1 MMNSLR
7 RVMMAE
13 VPTLAIDLVEVD
25 ENSSAIADEV
35 LSHRLGLI
43 PLNSADLD
51 SVLYTRDC
59 DCEQYCENCSVK
71 LTLHVKCTSDEN
83 MNVYARDL
91 IVDPSRPNQTV
102 GVPIITD
109 PEGNGVLI
117 AKLNKGQE
125 INLACIAKKG
135 IAKEH
140 AKWMPTTAIGFE
152 YDPHNNLRHTDFWY
166 EHDIKTEWPKSSNA
180 RFEEPKGEGEPF
192 DYDAVPNR
200 IYMRVESAR
209 QIAPDVIVQEGIK
222 VMQQK
227 LAGLIHALSDD
238 DQNGADNGG
247 YHPESPIDGGSA
259 WGGGA
264 AGDGFTTPYNNGGNQ
279 SSWGGAGPGGGTT
292 PYGTT
297 PYGNSGG
304 SGWN

>member
-25 ENSSAIADEV
+25 ENSSAMADEV

-43 PLNSADLD
+43 PLNSVELD
-51 SVLYTRDC
+51 SVLYSRDC

-91 IVDPSRPNQTV
+91 IVDPNRPNQTIGTPV
-102 GVPIITD
+102 ITD

-117 AKLNKGQE
+117 CKLNKGQE

-140 AKWMPTTAIGFE
+140 AKWMATTAVGFE
-152 YDPHNNLRHTDFWY
+152 YDPHNNLRHTDLWY
-166 EHDIKTEWPKSSNA
+166 EKNPKTEW
-180 RFEEPKGEGEPF
+180 
-192 DYDAVPNR
+192 YV
-200 IYMRVESAR
+200 
-209 QIAPDVIVQEGIK
+209 APDASPPLLPPVQ
-222 VMQQK
+222 V
-227 LAGLIHALSDD
+227 
-238 DQNGADNGG
+238 
-247 YHPESPIDGGSA
+247 
-259 WGGGA
+259 
-264 AGDGFTTPYNNGGNQ
+264 T
-279 SSWGGAGPGGGTT
+279 SS
-292 PYGTT
+292 
-297 PYGNSGG
+297 
-304 SGWN
+304 